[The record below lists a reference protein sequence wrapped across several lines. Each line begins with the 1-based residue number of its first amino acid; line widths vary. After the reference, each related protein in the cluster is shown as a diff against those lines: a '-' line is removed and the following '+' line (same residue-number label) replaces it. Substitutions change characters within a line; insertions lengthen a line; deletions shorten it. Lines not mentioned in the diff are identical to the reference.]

1 MNAALEFNTVDF
13 DYGQG
18 SVLSAVSL
26 AVTNGEV
33 VALVGP
39 SGAGK
44 STLLA
49 LADGTLTPKA
59 GRVMTLGHPLAE
71 LSERARRIVRTDI
84 GVVPQAVSLPGSLRV
99 LHNVNTGRLGRWT
112 VAQSIRSLISPIG
125 RGDVL
130 GALAQFGIEDLIDP
144 RTDTLSGGQQQ
155 RVALARLVVQRPQL
169 VLADE
174 PVSAVDPAWS
184 DEVLGQL
191 KRMADGGVGVLVSVH
206 DPDLARIHCSRVVG
220 LRDGSVVFDRPV
232 GEIDQPELDALYRIA
247 ASTIP

>member
-1 MNAALEFNTVDF
+1 MNAALEFDTVDF
-13 DYGQG
+13 DYGQTC
-18 SVLSAVSL
+18 VVRTVSL
-26 AVTNGEV
+26 AVAGGEV

-59 GRVMTLGHPLAE
+59 GRVTTLGQPLAE
-71 LSERARRIVRTDI
+71 LSERARRIVRADI
-84 GVVPQAVSLPGSLRV
+84 GVVPQTVSLPGSLRV
-99 LHNVNTGRLGRWT
+99 LHNVNAGRLGRWT
-112 VAQSIRSLISPIG
+112 VAQSIRSLIAPIG
-125 RGDVL
+125 RGAVL
-130 GALAQFGIEDLIDP
+130 DALAQFGIEGLIDA

-155 RVALARLVVQRPQL
+155 RVALARLVVQRPRL

-184 DEVLGQL
+184 DEVLSQL
-191 KRMADGGVGVLVSVH
+191 RGMADAGVGVLISVH
-206 DPDLARIHCSRVVG
+206 DPDLARTHCSRMVG
-220 LRDGSVVFDRPV
+220 LRDGSVVFDRRV
-232 GEIDQPELDALYRIA
+232 GEIDQPELDALYRID